1 MYDNIGEK
9 IKSLAKST
17 FIVEAIAAVIAGL
30 VLLSYGEWWGV
41 LILLCGP
48 IVAWVSSWLLYGF
61 GELIDKICDIEQNT
75 RGGESKTKI
84 KETIE
89 KAKKE
94 AMEKAEKEA
103 MEKAEKEAME
113 KAEKEAAERAEKE
126 AMERVERESAKKVKI
141 VSSDT
146 KYAEVIC
153 PKCREKLYF
162 DKQIQEAKCPYCEC
176 YLIIE

>member
-103 MEKAEKEAME
+103 
-113 KAEKEAAERAEKE
+113 AERAEKE